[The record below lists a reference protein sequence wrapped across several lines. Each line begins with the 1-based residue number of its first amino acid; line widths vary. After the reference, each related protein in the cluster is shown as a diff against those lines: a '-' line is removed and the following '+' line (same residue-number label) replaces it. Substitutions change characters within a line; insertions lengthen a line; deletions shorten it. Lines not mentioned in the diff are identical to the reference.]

1 MLLSERGDFSLPS
14 FWLGSLPKY
23 YIKKANFEILYVL
36 SWSKGYSMVKS
47 SDEHR
52 ASFDYF
58 FIRSKDSRDSFFK
71 IMILASEHDRHYSI
85 IIFLLTRGNF
95 FIGIVPF

>member
-1 MLLSERGDFSLPS
+1 MFYPGLKDILRLNPVTSIELLLN
-14 FWLGSLPKY
+14 
-23 YIKKANFEILYVL
+23 I
-36 SWSKGYSMVKS
+36 
-47 SDEHR
+47 
-52 ASFDYF
+52 F

-95 FIGIVPF
+95 FIGIVPVLG